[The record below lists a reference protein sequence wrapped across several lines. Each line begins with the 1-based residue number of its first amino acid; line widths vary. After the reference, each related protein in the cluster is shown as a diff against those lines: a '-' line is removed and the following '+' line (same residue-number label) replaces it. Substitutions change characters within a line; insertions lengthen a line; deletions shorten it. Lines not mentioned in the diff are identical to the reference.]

1 MKNIKLLLILFIGFN
16 LTLQAQTKKVTNSLL
31 WEISGNGLKKPSY
44 LFGTH
49 HLVSA
54 KFADTMKVLQEKLK
68 SVDAVVGEILMDSTM
83 QTKLAP
89 FLIMK
94 NNTLDSLLTKAEY
107 REVENYF
114 KTKQPDFELKEL
126 NNFKPAMVSIMVAL
140 FDDPD
145 LQKGIGKG
153 IDNSF
158 QEYAKEN
165 SKSVIGL
172 ETAEYQGALL
182 FDSDLQKQKKALLKS
197 IREIAKSKQKMEE
210 LKTYYLAQDIDKLSI
225 FFKAFDEENKEFMTE
240 LLKNRNK
247 RWLDQLPALM
257 QKQSL
262 FIAVGAGHL
271 LGNEGLIKGLQTMG
285 FVLRP
290 IATN

>member
-1 MKNIKLLLILFIGFN
+1 MKNLKLLFILFIGFSI
-16 LTLQAQTKKVTNSLL
+16 TLQAQTKKAGNTLL

-68 SVDAVVGEILMDSTM
+68 SADAVVGEILMDSTM

-94 NNTLDSLLTKAEY
+94 NNTLDSLLTKTEY
-107 REVENYF
+107 QEVEDYF
-114 KTKQPDFELKEL
+114 KSKQPGFELKEL

-145 LQKGIGKG
+145 VQKGLGDG
-153 IDNSF
+153 IDDSF
-158 QEYAKEN
+158 QQYAKKN
-165 SKSVIGL
+165 AKPTIGL

-182 FDSDLQKQKKALLKS
+182 FDDDLQRQKKALLKS
-197 IREIAKSKQKMEE
+197 IRETAKTKQKMAE
-210 LKTYYLAQDIDKLSI
+210 LKTYYLAQDIDKLTT
-225 FFKAFDEENKEFMTE
+225 FFKAFEDDNKEFMTA

-247 RWLDQLPALM
+247 RWLDQLPNLM

-271 LGNEGLIKGLQTMG
+271 LGNDGLITGLRALG
-285 FVLRP
+285 YVLSP